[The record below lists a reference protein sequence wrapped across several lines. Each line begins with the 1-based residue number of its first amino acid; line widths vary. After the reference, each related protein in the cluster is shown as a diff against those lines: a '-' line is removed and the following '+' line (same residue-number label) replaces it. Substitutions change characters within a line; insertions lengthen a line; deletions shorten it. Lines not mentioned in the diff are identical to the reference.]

1 MVVFLF
7 HTDNKPEV
15 EPPVQIQRLKSALC
29 HHVPLR
35 GRRQRVLP
43 CGRRGRTV
51 LPSCNRRRAV
61 MSLKEV
67 GRVLTYTS
75 DQNL

>member
-29 HHVPLR
+29 HHG